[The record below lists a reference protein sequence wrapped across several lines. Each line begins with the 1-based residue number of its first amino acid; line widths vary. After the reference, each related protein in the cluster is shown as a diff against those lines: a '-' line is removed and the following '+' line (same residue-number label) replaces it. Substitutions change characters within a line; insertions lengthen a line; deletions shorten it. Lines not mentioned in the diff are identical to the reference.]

1 MDRRALLAGTGLALA
16 TTAGCLETAA
26 ETDDA
31 SADDPGAKRYHVS
44 LDVTAEEPAAKF
56 DTELDVE
63 LLTDTVREATPAE
76 IRVSLTNA
84 ESGSI
89 TVSSGPG
96 WPFGV
101 LTLTREAGDE
111 FPERVPF
118 TSDRYDES
126 EYIPDNAENVTMT
139 DGIGV
144 SDAVGGGDSIEA
156 VYELHADAR
165 NLEPAT
171 YDLEVSASLENG
183 DRTDSH
189 GLATTVEVVDADD

>member
-1 MDRRALLAGTGLALA
+1 MNRRALLAGTGLALA

-26 ETDDA
+26 ETGDA
-31 SADDPGAKRYHVS
+31 STDDPGAKRYHVS
-44 LDVTAEEPAAKF
+44 LDVTDEQPAAEF
-56 DTELDVE
+56 DTELAVE
-63 LLTDTVREATPAE
+63 VVTESVRDAAPAE

-89 TVSSGPG
+89 TVGSGPG

-101 LTLTREAGDE
+101 LTLTRDAGNE

-126 EYIPDNAENVTMT
+126 EYIPDDVS
-139 DGIGV
+139 V
-144 SDAVGGGDSIEA
+144 SDSVDDGETVTA
-156 VYELHADAR
+156 VYELHADAK

-171 YDLEVSASLENG
+171 YDLEVTASLEGG
-183 DRTDSH
+183 DRTGGH
-189 GLATTVEVVDADD
+189 ALTAAVEVLEADS